1 MIGAGNGQNKQDRAN
16 RSGRSRFGCW
26 LALVFALVVFAFF
39 MRGDFEASVIL
50 LDDLWDGE
58 SRQFVT
64 GEYAAAIPARDMLA
78 FCDLQMGRECVE
90 VTGMSVELQFGVGVW
105 SFNINIAK
113 IAACRGFS
121 QHSCHLGRYAS
132 RPS

>member
-26 LALVFALVVFAFF
+26 RALVFALVVFAFF

-78 FCDLQMGRECVE
+78 FCDSSSADGVA
-90 VTGMSVELQFGVGVW
+90 ELQRIIERVQPTGD
-105 SFNINIAK
+105 
-113 IAACRGFS
+113 
-121 QHSCHLGRYAS
+121 HLLTKTIYV
-132 RPS
+132 